1 MGFSYIIFLWERSIH
16 IHSFCCIFLTL
27 SLSDILPCPSIVGDG
42 ANLDRLGTG
51 TLPSSYLPDSQ
62 LDTFSNLQS
71 TVSSWLLYIYQF
83 WSPSRRQTNRLDYRA
98 KTKCFTSLC
107 PQHLWAPSLYP
118 TLFLYQPDL
127 CCSVLQQVALTFFI
141 PHRHMVWYR
150 HDVSMFPFATGN
162 NSTSKPPFKLGHLSL
177 F

>member
-1 MGFSYIIFLWERSIH
+1 MGFSYIIFLWEKSIH

-107 PQHLWAPSLYP
+107 PQPLWALSVPNSILISAWSLLFCPSASGIDILY
-118 TLFLYQPDL
+118 TAQTHGL
-127 CCSVLQQVALTFFI
+127 V
-141 PHRHMVWYR
+141 
-150 HDVSMFPFATGN
+150 
-162 NSTSKPPFKLGHLSL
+162 
-177 F
+177 